1 VSSLGNLIDEF
12 VRSGILLRSAE
23 PEGVALAKPPE
34 SVPVK
39 DILDIVGDSV
49 PQDMKSPGPVADVL
63 LRRDQAVQKALEGI
77 TLKSLIGES
86 PSTILSFPHSRLS
99 AQSR

>member
-1 VSSLGNLIDEF
+1 M
-12 VRSGILLRSAE
+12 
-23 PEGVALAKPPE
+23 AKPPE
-34 SVPVK
+34 SVLVK
-39 DILDIVGDSV
+39 EILDIVGGSTTPEV
-49 PQDMKSPGPVADVL
+49 KNAGPIGDVL
-63 LRRDQAVQKALEGI
+63 LRRDQAVQKALEGT